1 MNQPEKKDPLDTQ
14 LREHDMYIND
24 NGFTTRVVAA
34 LPPRRRT
41 WLRPVLLLGSVAVG
55 TVLAIQWLPW
65 GDLMPLDLSAVLSL
79 NSQALWPWMLVLSVA
94 ASLVWAVLAAVGWD
108 D

>member
-1 MNQPEKKDPLDTQ
+1 MNPPEERDPIETRLHEEDT
-14 LREHDMYIND
+14 YIND
-24 NGFTTRVVAA
+24 NGFTARVVAA

-55 TVLAIQWLPW
+55 TVLAIRWLPW
-65 GDLMPLDLSAVLSL
+65 GNLTPLDLSAVLSL
-79 NSQALWPWMLVLSVA
+79 NFQVLMPWMLVFSVA
-94 ASLVWAVLAAVGWD
+94 ASLVWAALAAVGWD